1 MADKVWHP
9 NSIPQEKFLALPDS
23 IFEACYGGAAGGGK
37 TETLIY
43 LLLVKGFHNERGYKG
58 ITFRRTFKQLER
70 SLIPRARE
78 IYEKLGAR
86 FNASEYKFT
95 FPSGAQHWFGYL
107 ETDEHARQYDT
118 DEFNLVQFEELAHFT
133 EYQYL
138 YLTTRCRTS
147 SNLPAIVRN
156 AATPGNIGNRWV
168 FERFVKEA
176 REGYKL
182 LKDKKTGM
190 TRIFI
195 PAKASDN
202 KDLIKNDPTYVTRLQ
217 LLPPAERRAKIEGDW
232 EAFEG
237 QGFPEF
243 RIRPFVGEP
252 ENACHVI
259 EPFKI
264 PDWWPKVVA
273 IDWGYDH
280 RTAVLWAAISPERRA
295 YVYRQYSCR
304 RTPIKIWGADI
315 QREGQYDQTVVDYVI
330 DPSAQINVGA
340 EKTIWEQV
348 MDATG
353 WNIRLADNDRIS
365 GRQLLHEYLR
375 WEPRPPRFRPEQ
387 EYNLELS
394 LSILRNNGTKAWK
407 EYENSFV
414 PDQPETNL
422 PKLQI
427 FNTCPDLIS
436 VIPQCSNNEKKPED
450 ILKFDG
456 DDFYDDARYLIKAA
470 DNYLND
476 AAKEFEKRAQIDNVI
491 RDLQR
496 TNNQTAFYRQMEL
509 LDSRARKGPVQLR
522 VFSDPLRKKAVGGM
536 ASGRFN

>member
-1 MADKVWHP
+1 MSEGKVWHP
-9 NSIPQEKFLALPDS
+9 NSKPQETFLALPDS
-23 IFEACYGGAAGGGK
+23 IFEATYGGAAGGGK

-43 LLLVKGFHNERGYKG
+43 LPLVKGFHQHPGYKG

-70 SLIPRARE
+70 SLIPRAKE
-78 IYEKLGAR
+78 VYLKLGATY
-86 FNASEYKFT
+86 NGSEYKFT

-107 ETDEHARQYDT
+107 ETDDHARQYDT
-118 DEFNLVQFEELAHFT
+118 DEFNLIEFEELAHFKY
-133 EYQYL
+133 YQYI

-147 SNLPAIVRN
+147 TNLPAIMRN
-156 AATPGNIGNRWV
+156 AATPGNIGNQWV
-168 FERFVKEA
+168 FERFVTEA
-176 REGYKL
+176 PGGYKRL
-182 LKDKKTGM
+182 VDKKTGSS
-190 TRIFI
+190 RIFI

-202 KDLIKNDPTYVTRLQ
+202 PDLTKNDPGYTNRLN
-217 LLPPAERRAKIEGDW
+217 LLPSAERRAKIEGDW
-232 EAFEG
+232 QAFEG

-243 RIRPFVGEP
+243 RVRPFTGEP

-264 PDWWPKVVA
+264 PEWWPKVVA

-280 RTAVLWAAISPERRA
+280 KTAVLWAAISPERKV
-295 YVYRQYSCR
+295 YVYRQYACR

-375 WEPRPPRFRPEQ
+375 WEPRPPRFKPET
-387 EYNLELS
+387 EYDTELAMR
-394 LSILRNNGTKAWK
+394 ILRNHGERAWK
-407 EYENSFV
+407 DYENSFI
-414 PDQPETNL
+414 PDKPETNL

-450 ILKFDG
+450 ILKWDG
-456 DDFYDDARYLIKAA
+456 DDFYDDVRYLLKAA
-470 DNYLND
+470 DNY
-476 AAKEFEKRAQIDNVI
+476 AEQSEREFEKRVQIDNIV
-491 RDLQR
+491 RDLQ
-496 TNNQTAFYRQMEL
+496 TTGDQTRFYRQMEL
-509 LDSRARKGPVQLR
+509 ADIAAKGKSVKLR
-522 VFSDPLRKKAVGGM
+522 TSNSLFRKKGRGGL
-536 ASGRFN
+536 ALH